1 MKRLYKGFFWRLQKE
16 MSVEKMGVDVEEVVL
31 RTMFGVAQVETKT
44 VRSISSEEHETY
56 MITQCG
62 AGEVGKCGLVSK
74 AWAKEYLAWLGRE
87 EERVTEAMWE
97 RACGDALGLCCSMR
111 YRLAGVSPPQ
121 VSRVG
126 HVLVFEGREVVDVLC
141 RRIGEGSK
149 HVLGAEVTKGTAS
162 AGSWLTDVA
171 AAVWSSR
178 REWATHASLRM
189 SMTAGPAE
197 MDEAL
202 AQEREVVEGWETATA
217 ARLGAWVRATA
228 AGL

>member
-1 MKRLYKGFFWRLQKE
+1 MKRLFQGFFWRLQKE

-111 YRLAGVSPPQ
+111 YVGWRLTPQ